1 MTKIA
6 KGFPPESAGLYRR
19 ERTHRRK
26 ALWNAGQAGA
36 TEGATRNRACVTA
49 PDDSTMYSY
58 VKDESRKWLSVQ

>member
-6 KGFPPESAGLYRR
+6 TGLPPERAGLYRR

-36 TEGATRNRACVTA
+36 TEGATRNRACVTS
-49 PDDSTMYSY
+49 PDGSTTYSY
-58 VKDESRKWLSVQ
+58 VKEESRK